1 MNDIDRRVEPWV
13 WLSIVAFCH
22 AGVGIAAADTLPAEK
37 ETSSP
42 IVGNSTSHAWPDM
55 PIAGSEARKDMVD
68 RMNAGD
74 YDVRQMVTSF
84 VQEPPEG
91 RRRGERR
98 GPGQER
104 RGGARRGGSDGAP
117 KTGEEAP
124 GFTLKVLDSEKKVS
138 LATFRGKRP
147 VILFFGSYT

>member
-1 MNDIDRRVEPWV
+1 MNDIDRRVGPWV

-22 AGVGIAAADTLPAEK
+22 AGVGIAAADTLLAEK

-68 RMNAGD
+68 RMNVSD

-84 VQEPPEG
+84 VQEPPE
-91 RRRGERR
+91 RRGL
-98 GPGQER
+98 GQGR
-104 RGGARRGGSDGAP
+104 RGGARRGGSDDAP